1 MFGDR
6 KYAAL
11 NAKLDLLENE
21 LAQKNKL
28 MGKFEQIETENAAL
42 IERNR
47 SFQSEINRLK
57 HEIAELKLNQTV
69 SLRLDQLK
77 FDKMQKEVNFL
88 DEKSMHLEKG
98 EFS

>member
-1 MFGDR
+1 LFGDR